1 MVGNNHHFLYLPQ
14 MVGLLLVICGVW
26 IYNDIIIMPIVR
38 HAMKRPEDSQAG
50 SQRKISIRSLREAIR
65 ESDEKAGK
73 QRKVSVRSLR

>member
-1 MVGNNHHFLYLPQ
+1 
-14 MVGLLLVICGVW
+14 
-26 IYNDIIIMPIVR
+26 
-38 HAMKRPEDSQAG
+38 MKRPEDSQAS